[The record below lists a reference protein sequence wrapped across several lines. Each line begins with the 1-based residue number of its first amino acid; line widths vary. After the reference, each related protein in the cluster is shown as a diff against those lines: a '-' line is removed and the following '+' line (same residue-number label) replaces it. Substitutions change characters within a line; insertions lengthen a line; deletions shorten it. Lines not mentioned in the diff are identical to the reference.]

1 MTLPHDTSKLPQPRQ
16 PDLDKEPKPIDGT
29 VRKNTTT
36 GHIAQN
42 TDENNGDTNDDL
54 LPARSTVKRLGKLPE
69 AVQWAVLIGSSVLV
83 GIILHNAHIPAAL
96 LLGPMIV
103 GILMGTNSATIR
115 IPRVGFLAAQSVLGA
130 MIGGSMTAA
139 IITSF
144 LDDWPLVIG
153 ITFLTLLASSFLGWI
168 LCIRRVLPGS
178 VGIWGSSPG
187 AASAMVIMAEAF
199 GADARLVAFMQ
210 YVRVVCVVT
219 VASMVANFWVSD
231 SLPPGAAV
239 AVQVWFPAF
248 DLGNFGLTVLV
259 AAAAATI
266 GVLLRIPSGAL
277 LFPMIVVMVLHING
291 WLHVELPEWFLGLTY
306 AMIGWSI
313 GLKFTPSVLHHAAHA
328 LPKILL
334 SIFVLIGFCAG
345 ISVFLVHFMGVDPL
359 TAYLATSPGG
369 LDSVAIIAASTHVDL
384 PFILVMQSA
393 RFFMVLLIGPPLAK
407 AVARFTPQS

>member
-1 MTLPHDTSKLPQPRQ
+1 MTLPHDLPDITPKSSPSANSPQGDPSSSSYQ
-16 PDLDKEPKPIDGT
+16 NANTENDANDNKTGNNIPLDKSPI
-29 VRKNTTT
+29 R
-36 GHIAQN
+36 
-42 TDENNGDTNDDL
+42 
-54 LPARSTVKRLGKLPE
+54 RLGKLPE
-69 AVQWAVLIGSSVLV
+69 ALQWAILLGSSVIV
-83 GIILHNAHIPAAL
+83 GIILHQGHIPAAL

-103 GILMGTNSATIR
+103 GIVMGTNSATIR
-115 IPRVGFLAAQSVLGA
+115 IPRIGFLSAQSVLGA

-168 LCIRRVLPGS
+168 LCIRRVLPGT

-219 VASMVANFWVSD
+219 VASMVANFWVAS

-239 AVQVWFPAF
+239 PVHDWFPAF
-248 DLGNFGLTVLV
+248 DLGNFGLTLLV

-277 LFPMIVVMVLHING
+277 LVPMIVVMVLHING
-291 WLHVELPEWFLGLTY
+291 WLDVELPEWFLGITY

-334 SIFVLIGFCAG
+334 SIVVLIGFCAG
-345 ISVFLVHFMGVDPL
+345 ISVFLVHFLGVDPL

-407 AVARFTPQS
+407 AVARFTPTS

>member
-1 MTLPHDTSKLPQPRQ
+1 MTLPHTPTKPDRPAVPPQANASIPA
-16 PDLDKEPKPIDGT
+16 DGSPPL
-29 VRKNTTT
+29 
-36 GHIAQN
+36 QN
-42 TDENNGDTNDDL
+42 TPPFADIS
-54 LPARSTVKRLGKLPE
+54 PARRLGNLPE
-69 AVQWAVLIGSSVLV
+69 LLQWALLLGSSVLL
-83 GIILHNAHIPAAL
+83 GIVLHHFNVPAAL

-103 GILMGTNSATIR
+103 GIVMGTNSASIR
-115 IPRVGFLAAQSVLGA
+115 IPRVGFVAAQSVLGA

-144 LDDWPLVIG
+144 VNDWPLVIG
-153 ITFLTLLASSFLGWI
+153 ITFITLLASSFLGWL
-168 LCIRRVLPGS
+168 LCIRRVLPGT

-219 VASMVANFWVSD
+219 VASLVANFWVS
-231 SLPPGAAV
+231 STLPAGTEIP
-239 AVQVWFPAF
+239 VQDWFPAF
-248 DLGNFGLTVLV
+248 DLTNFGLTLLV
-259 AAAAATI
+259 AGASAVL
-266 GVLLRIPSGAL
+266 GVALRIPSGAL
-277 LFPMIVVMVLHING
+277 LLPIITVMVLHING
-291 WLHVELPEWFLGLTY
+291 WLDVELPEWFLGLTY
-306 AMIGWSI
+306 AIIGWTI
-313 GLKFTPSVLHHAAHA
+313 GLKFTPAVLHHAASA

-334 SIFVLIGFCAG
+334 SIVVLIGFCAG
-345 ISVFLVHFMGVDPL
+345 ISVLLVHFLDVDPL

>member
-1 MTLPHDTSKLPQPRQ
+1 MTLPHDMSKPPHTPS
-16 PDLDKEPKPIDGT
+16 PDDSDSPHASPASDVAPSGITAPPTPDNDKST
-29 VRKNTTT
+29 VR
-36 GHIAQN
+36 
-42 TDENNGDTNDDL
+42 
-54 LPARSTVKRLGKLPE
+54 RLGNIPE
-69 AVQWAVLIGSSVLV
+69 LAQWALLLGSSLLMGIVLHHFHV
-83 GIILHNAHIPAAL
+83 PAAL

-103 GILMGTNSATIR
+103 GIVMGTNSATIR
-115 IPRVGFLAAQSVLGA
+115 IPRTSFLAAQSVLGA

-144 LDDWPLVIG
+144 VDDWVLVIG
-153 ITFLTLLASSFLGWI
+153 ITFITLLASSFLGWI
-168 LCIRRVLPGS
+168 LCIRRVLPGT

-219 VASMVANFWVSD
+219 VASMVANFWVSS
-231 SLPPGAAV
+231 SLPPGAEMPV
-239 AVQVWFPAF
+239 HEWFPAF
-248 DLGNFGLTVLV
+248 DIGNFGLTLLV
-259 AAAAATI
+259 AGISATL
-266 GVLLRIPSGAL
+266 GVILRVPSGAL
-277 LFPMIVVMVLHING
+277 LFPIITVMVMHING
-291 WLHVELPEWFLGLTY
+291 WLNVELPEWFLGLTY
-306 AMIGWSI
+306 AIIGWSI
-313 GLKFTPSVLHHAAHA
+313 GLKFTPAVLHHAASA

-334 SIFVLIGFCAG
+334 SIVVLIGFCAG
-345 ISVFLVHFMGVDPL
+345 ISVLLVQFLGVDPL

-407 AVARFTPQS
+407 AVARFTPQSQT